1 MSLPMR
7 QKIRMFIGALVAFI
21 FGGLLASL
29 MFMPVPPQNA
39 DIVKVLVGFVGGA
52 FVMMV
57 SYYFGDSDSASK
69 D

>member
-1 MSLPMR
+1 
-7 QKIRMFIGALVAFI
+7 MFVGTLVAVI

-57 SYYFGDSDSASK
+57 SFYFGDSDNSGK
-69 D
+69 E